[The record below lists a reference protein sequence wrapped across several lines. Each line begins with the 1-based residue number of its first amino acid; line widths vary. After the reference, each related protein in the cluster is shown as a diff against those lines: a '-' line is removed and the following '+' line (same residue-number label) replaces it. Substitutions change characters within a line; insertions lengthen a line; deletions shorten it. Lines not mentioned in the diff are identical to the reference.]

1 MQTELRNLNSI
12 DYLIIDLQAI
22 EKLTQEDEIVSKITL
37 IRKMYNLR
45 IIILAKGYKFG
56 NMLLGKIFNLGIYN
70 IITATEENKYKE
82 ELEKVFSQEGMS
94 FGNSIKYKLDNQIIS
109 INQTTKLVKENYI
122 RVKQTVSI
130 GVVGT
135 EKHIGATTLALNL
148 AKYLSELTNIK
159 ACYIENNNHNS
170 IINLIDNKE
179 LYMLKI
185 QIK

>member
-1 MQTELRNLNSI
+1 MNIILKNLCRQNYRNLNSI
-12 DYLIIDLQAI
+12 VNLIIDLQAI

-94 FGNSIKYKLDNQIIS
+94 LEIL
-109 INQTTKLVKENYI
+109 
-122 RVKQTVSI
+122 
-130 GVVGT
+130 
-135 EKHIGATTLALNL
+135 
-148 AKYLSELTNIK
+148 
-159 ACYIENNNHNS
+159 
-170 IINLIDNKE
+170 
-179 LYMLKI
+179 
-185 QIK
+185 

>member
-1 MQTELRNLNSI
+1 MDEIKKYKKYIYISKEIQVELENYCQENNITIVTRFINEYNFEKFMQTELRNLNSI

-82 ELEKVFSQEGMS
+82 ELEKVFSQEGMR
-94 FGNSIKYKLDNQIIS
+94 F
-109 INQTTKLVKENYI
+109 
-122 RVKQTVSI
+122 
-130 GVVGT
+130 
-135 EKHIGATTLALNL
+135 
-148 AKYLSELTNIK
+148 
-159 ACYIENNNHNS
+159 
-170 IINLIDNKE
+170 
-179 LYMLKI
+179 
-185 QIK
+185 